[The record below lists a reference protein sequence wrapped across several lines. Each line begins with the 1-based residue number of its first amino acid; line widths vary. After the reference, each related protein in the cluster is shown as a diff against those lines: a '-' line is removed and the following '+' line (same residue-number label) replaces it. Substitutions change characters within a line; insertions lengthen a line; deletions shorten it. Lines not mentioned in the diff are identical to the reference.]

1 MPTFINQIL
10 WEIGKRFRVVSSS
23 FFGTIGSKYA
33 QGISENLQLIQVRQN
48 LFCVWIKVEHLAI
61 QTDLIVDS
69 FFFLN
74 QDIYPG
80 WLFRLH
86 VNSESLGEGVAGM
99 LCSLHCAS
107 TM

>member
-33 QGISENLQLIQVRQN
+33 QGISANLQLIQVRQH
-48 LFCVWIKVEHLAI
+48 LFCVWIKVEHLAT

-69 FFFLN
+69 FFNF
-74 QDIYPG
+74 QIRISIPVGSFDY
-80 WLFRLH
+80 
-86 VNSESLGEGVAGM
+86 M
-99 LCSLHCAS
+99 S
-107 TM
+107 TVRALEKV